1 MSRKKSAH
9 FWHPGKMFQW
19 LTGGGSRKTRTKK
32 SLVYRNRRSGLV
44 SDALIVP
51 DVALIDSEKIVDG
64 VALSRLPKSRTS
76 RKMKSESYRTFIK
89 EHYKS
94 VSDRVRHEGSTGRKV
109 STETFRRI
117 AKMWRE
123 SGKQMKSEVY
133 AKSRKSGKKTSRK
146 GKRGGGGVVCVCAAV
161 SSRPKPKAKKTSSMK
176 KVKDADDLEM
186 SGTMESKSY
195 NRMESKSYNR
205 KIGPLNKGTL
215 SNFGYHATLSTR
227 KRHEALEQAI
237 AQWGWHVVVKKL
249 VAVATLT
256 KNTSPIK
263 SAKFKDD
270 AHWVSGKYKSRK

>member
-1 MSRKKSAH
+1 MSRKKSSH

-19 LTGGGSRKTRTKK
+19 LTGGSKKTRTKQ
-32 SLVYRNRRSGLV
+32 SSVYRNRRSGLV

-51 DVALIDSEKIVDG
+51 DVALVDSEKIVNG
-64 VALSRLPKSRTS
+64 VALSRLPKSRKS

-89 EHYKS
+89 KHYKS
-94 VSDRVRHEGSTGRKV
+94 VSDKVRHEGSTGRKV
-109 STETFRRI
+109 STETFCRI

-133 AKSRKSGKKTSRK
+133 AESRKSGKKMSRK
-146 GKRGGGGVVCVCAAV
+146 GKHDNGGVICVCAVA
-161 SSRPKPKAKKTSSMK
+161 RPKTRAKKTSSMK

-195 NRMESKSYNR
+195 KSR

-215 SNFGYHATLSTR
+215 SNFGYHATLSTK
-227 KRHEALEQAI
+227 KRHAALEHAVDE
-237 AQWGWHVVVKKL
+237 WGWHVVVKKL
-249 VAVATLT
+249 VAVSTLT

-263 SAKFKDD
+263 SATFKDD
-270 AHWVSGKYKSRK
+270 AHWVSDKYRSRK